1 MNTNEKFYTD
11 QEFEQNGIVYA
22 FTLYATQYD
31 SDRHQNANEVM
42 IWQNNDLT
50 RRDAQNVLMGIIA
63 GARCKYKH
71 PRAILYAID
80 RTGTNKQLSSCQ

>member
-22 FTLYATQYD
+22 FTLYA
-31 SDRHQNANEVM
+31 
-42 IWQNNDLT
+42 
-50 RRDAQNVLMGIIA
+50 
-63 GARCKYKH
+63 
-71 PRAILYAID
+71 ID

>member
-22 FTLYATQYD
+22 FTLYATQRD
-31 SDRHQNANEVM
+31 SDRHQDAQQVM
-42 IWQNNDLT
+42 IWKNNDLT
-50 RRDAQNVLMGIIA
+50 RHTAQLVLTGIIA

-71 PRAILYAID
+71 PRAILSAID
-80 RTGTNKQLSSCQ
+80 RTGTNKQLSTCQ